1 MNAKIN
7 GIILDIN
14 SIKKTLL
21 DYKLTDDVE
30 EKERQLDKKRKQL
43 NYPFFTEELE
53 KIVFSFVPSFV
64 NLFIKDNVVKMVR
77 GIKD

>member
-64 NLFIKDNVVKMVR
+64 NLFIKDNVV
-77 GIKD
+77 

>member
-1 MNAKIN
+1 MNAKMN

-30 EKERQLDKKRKQL
+30 EKER
-43 NYPFFTEELE
+43 
-53 KIVFSFVPSFV
+53 
-64 NLFIKDNVVKMVR
+64 
-77 GIKD
+77 